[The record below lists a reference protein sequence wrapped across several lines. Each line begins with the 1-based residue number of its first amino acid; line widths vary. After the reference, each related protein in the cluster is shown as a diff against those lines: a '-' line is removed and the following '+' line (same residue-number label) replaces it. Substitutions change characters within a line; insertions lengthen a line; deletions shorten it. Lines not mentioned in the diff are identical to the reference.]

1 MLDDPNIDAETLS
14 FIKNKIATAKDLIEQ
29 IKLRHQTLERIV
41 NYIASKQ
48 LLFLKM
54 GTPFLEPLLQ
64 KEIAESLNIS
74 SSTVSRLVSSKYIQ
88 TKHGIISLKQCCPR
102 GLYGKT
108 ALKYQQMIK
117 TLLEEDNSLSDQALT
132 NWFNQNNIPIARRTV
147 TKYRL
152 NMGIQSSQQRAAD

>member
-1 MLDDPNIDAETLS
+1 MVLYRLS
-14 FIKNKIATAKDLIEQ
+14 NVA
-29 IKLRHQTLERIV
+29 
-41 NYIASKQ
+41 
-48 LLFLKM
+48 
-54 GTPFLEPLLQ
+54 
-64 KEIAESLNIS
+64 
-74 SSTVSRLVSSKYIQ
+74 
-88 TKHGIISLKQCCPR
+88 PR